1 MVEARVFRWAG
12 GSVVEEEWCDPHA
25 GSVRVADSWLV
36 VDGSAVNVA
45 MHVARFTT
53 SLAAVDPSLD
63 AREFAADAVS
73 MIPAE
78 GRWFPRLEAIDYGD
92 GAMLRFHLREAP
104 DALTDVTLATAPR
117 DPRTQPSVKGP
128 DLAGLGALRRDLD
141 IGEAVILDDGFIAE
155 GAWSSIVWWA
165 DDTLHVVDSAIP
177 RLPSV
182 TERTIRDHAA
192 SIGSTVVPA
201 RVGPEDLDG
210 AEVWTLSALHGIRV
224 ATEWRDGPAL
234 QIEPGRVDYWRQE
247 YLNRREA
254 LDPGEVRSQS

>member
-1 MVEARVFRWAG
+1 MVETHVFRWAG

-45 MHVARFTT
+45 MHVARFTS
-53 SLAAVDPSLD
+53 SLAAVDPAMD
-63 AREFAADAVS
+63 AQAFASDSIA

-92 GAMLRFHLREAP
+92 GALLRFHLREAP
-104 DALTDVTLATAPR
+104 EALTDVALATAPR
-117 DPRTQPSVKGP
+117 DPRTQTNVKGP
-128 DLAGLGALRRDLD
+128 DLAALGALRRGLD

-155 GAWSSIVWWA
+155 GAWSSIVWWVN
-165 DDTLHVVDSAIP
+165 DTLHIVDSAIP

-192 SIGSTVVPA
+192 FIGAPVASA
-201 RVGPEDLDG
+201 RVRPEDLDG

-224 ATEWRDGPAL
+224 VTDWRDGPAVHV
-234 QIEPGRVDYWRQE
+234 EPGRVDYWRQQ
-247 YLNRREA
+247 YLNRRQA
-254 LDPGEVRSQS
+254 MDPGEVRSQS